1 MSRIIE
7 DTLERI
13 LEEIKENMT
22 MIGFELIIELLNW
35 SLRILFQTEIWFDGH
50 DDGGKVST
58 KQDSLK
64 MHPALAEIYDAGCN
78 VK

>member
-7 DTLERI
+7 DTLERM

-35 SLRILFQTEIWFDGH
+35 SLRILFQTDI
-50 DDGGKVST
+50 
-58 KQDSLK
+58 
-64 MHPALAEIYDAGCN
+64 
-78 VK
+78 